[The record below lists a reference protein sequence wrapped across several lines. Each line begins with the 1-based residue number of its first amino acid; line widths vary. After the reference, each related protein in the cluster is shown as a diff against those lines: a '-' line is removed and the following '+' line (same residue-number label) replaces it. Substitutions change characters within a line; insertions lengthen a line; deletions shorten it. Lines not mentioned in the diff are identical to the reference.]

1 MVKNTERSQKSIE
14 DGVQKFKHESLKE
27 RKGWVET
34 VFEKI
39 IGDNLKNKSM
49 NK

>member
-1 MVKNTERSQKSIE
+1 M
-14 DGVQKFKHESLKE
+14 QKFKNEFLKE

-34 VFEKI
+34 VFEKL